1 MGPEAGQ
8 RKGPREGC
16 KGSGAAGS
24 PARPSQLEEG
34 VQAGMR
40 KLSVPRPGE
49 KPRNLSM
56 RLSQEAPQP
65 KRIPVPAR
73 SPGPGIS
80 VAPPSRPPHRDSPS
94 GRRRGFASGAEPE
107 LESTP
112 QRARAERALRACPRG
127 RDGPPAS
134 PPRDSVL
141 SRLRRPRPAPASC
154 AQSGRGAALSST
166 GPRRPLLAS
175 VRRSPP
181 GCPSVPRRLSARAR
195 TVPCGR
201 SATFLHSGAS
211 TQGPLRP
218 LQAGRASGAG
228 TWQYSFLGRAAN
240 HIGPA

>member
-24 PARPSQLEEG
+24 PDRPSQLEEG

-40 KLSVPRPGE
+40 KLSVPRPGK

-56 RLSQEAPQP
+56 RLSHEAPQP

-94 GRRRGFASGAEPE
+94 GRRRVFASGAEPE

-112 QRARAERALRACPRG
+112 HRARAERALRACPRG

-134 PPRDSVL
+134 PPRDSRL
-141 SRLRRPRPAPASC
+141 SCPAS
-154 AQSGRGAALSST
+154 AAL
-166 GPRRPLLAS
+166 GPPRRPARSRDAGPPSALLDRAARFS
-175 VRRSPP
+175 HPCGAVRLAVRLSRAVGPRGPGLCPVGVQRPSSTRAPAPRVVSGRSWRDAPP
-181 GCPSVPRRLSARAR
+181 GPGP
-195 TVPCGR
+195 G
-201 SATFLHSGAS
+201 S
-211 TQGPLRP
+211 TH
-218 LQAGRASGAG
+218 
-228 TWQYSFLGRAAN
+228 F
-240 HIGPA
+240 